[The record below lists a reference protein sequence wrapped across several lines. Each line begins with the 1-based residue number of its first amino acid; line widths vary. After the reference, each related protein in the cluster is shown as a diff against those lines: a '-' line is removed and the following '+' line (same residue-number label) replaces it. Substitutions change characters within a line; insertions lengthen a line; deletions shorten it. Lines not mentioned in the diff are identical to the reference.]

1 MSTSPADPARYNS
14 FLMDLLGVMAY
25 GELSAFERL
34 SSDARYSPSLHD
46 RAVLG
51 RIAVI
56 EFQHY
61 ELVSAKLDAMGLD
74 PEAAM
79 LPFQPSVDHF
89 HERTRPADW
98 YESLMKAY
106 VIDTVS
112 ADFYR
117 AISRY
122 VDAGTRA
129 LVEQIQADEEA
140 TAVLRERLKTALA
153 DDPRLA
159 SRLALWARRL
169 LGEALTQAQ
178 RVSFEHAFVGGLIGA
193 DEDAV
198 QGTGPRAD
206 GGTGGQ
212 PLAPD
217 DAARAGRLSRTA
229 RTEPARSVPGGVE
242 CGEQGPGGVGGIVGL
257 GDGADHHDPAG
268 AGLHHLLHISEVD
281 AADREPR
288 HRRPPTF
295 PSSVVPAGAWA
306 RRIASAA

>member
-1 MSTSPADPARYNS
+1 MTTSPADPARYNT

-61 ELVSAKLDAMGLD
+61 ELVSARLAEMGLD
-74 PEAAM
+74 TEAAM

-98 YESLMKAY
+98 FESLMKAY

-117 AISRY
+117 AVARH
-122 VDAGTRA
+122 VDDSTRG
-129 LVEQIQADEEA
+129 LVERIQADEEA
-140 TAVLRERLKTALA
+140 TAVLRDRLRAALA

-159 SRLALWARRL
+159 SRLSLWARRL
-169 LGEALTQAQ
+169 LGEALTQAR
-178 RVSFEHAFVGGLIGA
+178 RVSFEHAFLGGLIGA
-193 DEDAV
+193 DEETSKELV
-198 QGTGPRAD
+198 RELTVE
-206 GGTGGQ
+206 
-212 PLAPD
+212 LA
-217 DAARAGRLSRTA
+217 ANHSSRMRQLGLAG
-229 RTEPARSVPGGVE
+229 
-242 CGEQGPGGVGGIVGL
+242 
-257 GDGADHHDPAG
+257 
-268 AGLHHLLHISEVD
+268 
-281 AADREPR
+281 
-288 HRRPPTF
+288 
-295 PSSVVPAGAWA
+295 
-306 RRIASAA
+306 

>member
-34 SSDARYSPSLHD
+34 SSDARYSPTLHD

-51 RIAVI
+51 RLAVT

-74 PEAAM
+74 AEAAM

-129 LVEQIQADEEA
+129 LVEQIQADGGA
-140 TAVLRERLKTALA
+140 TEVLRELLKTALA

-178 RVSFEHAFVGGLIGA
+178 RVSFEHSFVGGLIGA
-193 DEDAV
+193 DEDRSKELV
-198 QGTGPRAD
+198 RGLMD
-206 GGTGGQ
+206 E
-212 PLAPD
+212 LA
-217 DAARAGRLSRTA
+217 ANHSRRVTQLGLAG
-229 RTEPARSVPGGVE
+229 
-242 CGEQGPGGVGGIVGL
+242 
-257 GDGADHHDPAG
+257 
-268 AGLHHLLHISEVD
+268 
-281 AADREPR
+281 
-288 HRRPPTF
+288 
-295 PSSVVPAGAWA
+295 
-306 RRIASAA
+306 

>member
-1 MSTSPADPARYNS
+1 MSTSPADPARYNT

-34 SSDARYSPSLHD
+34 SSDARYSPTLHD

-51 RIAVI
+51 RLAVN

-74 PEAAM
+74 AEAAM

-117 AISRY
+117 AISLY
-122 VDAGTRA
+122 LDAGTRA
-129 LVEQIQADEEA
+129 LVEQIQADGGA
-140 TAVLRERLKTALA
+140 TEVLRERLKAALA

-159 SRLALWARRL
+159 SRLALWSRRL

-178 RVSFEHAFVGGLIGA
+178 RVSFEHSFVGGLIGA
-193 DEDAV
+193 DEDRSKELVRELMAE
-198 QGTGPRAD
+198 
-206 GGTGGQ
+206 
-212 PLAPD
+212 LA
-217 DAARAGRLSRTA
+217 ANHSRRMTQLGLAG
-229 RTEPARSVPGGVE
+229 
-242 CGEQGPGGVGGIVGL
+242 
-257 GDGADHHDPAG
+257 
-268 AGLHHLLHISEVD
+268 
-281 AADREPR
+281 
-288 HRRPPTF
+288 
-295 PSSVVPAGAWA
+295 
-306 RRIASAA
+306 

>member
-34 SSDARYSPSLHD
+34 SSDARYSPTLHD

-51 RIAVI
+51 RLAVI

-74 PEAAM
+74 AEAAM

-98 YESLMKAY
+98 YECLMKAY
-106 VIDTVS
+106 VIDTLSV
-112 ADFYR
+112 DFYR

-122 VDAGTRA
+122 VDAGTRP
-129 LVEQIQADEEA
+129 LVEQIQSDGGS
-140 TAVLRERLKTALA
+140 TAVLRERIKTALA

-178 RVSFEHAFVGGLIGA
+178 RVSFEHAFIGGLIGA
-193 DEDAV
+193 DEDRSKELV
-198 QGTGPRAD
+198 RELM
-206 GGTGGQ
+206 GG
-212 PLAPD
+212 LA
-217 DAARAGRLSRTA
+217 ANHSRRMTELGLAG
-229 RTEPARSVPGGVE
+229 
-242 CGEQGPGGVGGIVGL
+242 
-257 GDGADHHDPAG
+257 
-268 AGLHHLLHISEVD
+268 
-281 AADREPR
+281 
-288 HRRPPTF
+288 
-295 PSSVVPAGAWA
+295 
-306 RRIASAA
+306 